1 MHPKPPP
8 AGTITPHPSEAM
20 IQRTLSFWRL
30 AAFLTLVA
38 AFASA
43 PALAQDA
50 ERHARHAEHLAETL
64 DLTDAQRVLVT
75 EAMGEQHAPGALW
88 NVAAALAPTLT
99 DAQKERLFAQPE
111 RTDRPRRDR
120 ADRPRAERK
129 ERGERMQR
137 ERPSDGERAER
148 MKARRSAMHDA
159 MRTAL
164 NLTDEQ
170 AAQLDAVREAH
181 RVQRAERRAAP
192 PADRRERM
200 QNRPVPG
207 EVPAEIAAIL
217 TPEQQ
222 EVFKVH
228 RALSMRMHRGM
239 MGHGATGSR
248 TPDR

>member
-1 MHPKPPP
+1 
-8 AGTITPHPSEAM
+8 M
-20 IQRTLSFWRL
+20 IQRTISFRRFAALL
-30 AAFLTLVA
+30 ALVA

-50 ERHARHAEHLAETL
+50 DRHARHVEHLAETL
-64 DLTDAQRVLVT
+64 ELTDAQRALVT

-88 NVAAALAPTLT
+88 KVAAALAPTLT
-99 DAQKERLFAQPE
+99 DAQKDRLFAQPE
-111 RTDRPRRDR
+111 PTDRPRRDR

-129 ERGERMQR
+129 ERGERTQR

-148 MKARRSAMHDA
+148 MEARREAMHDA

-170 AAQLDAVREAH
+170 VRQLDAAREA
-181 RVQRAERRAAP
+181 RRAQRAERRATP

-200 QNRPVPG
+200 QNRPAPG

-228 RALSMRMHRGM
+228 LALSMQMHRGM
-239 MGHGATGSR
+239 MGHGAMHGR
-248 TPDR
+248 TPER